1 MPPVT
6 GRGITVENKLRIGIV
21 GAGNMAQLVHIPI
34 VKRHPA
40 AELVAIAD
48 VELAKAALV
57 AEKFKIPAFYR
68 DPERLLARDDVDAVH
83 VLTPTNSHMAMTL
96 AALSAGK
103 HVLVEKPIARKA
115 AEAQRMVEAAKAAG
129 KTLMAAMD
137 LRFRPDADTLR
148 KFVAADELGRVSTV
162 RARFLKKKERWA
174 RSPWLN
180 NSRISGG
187 GVLMD
192 MGIQLLDVA
201 LWILGNPAV
210 KRVSAQASRDR
221 LGFRVE
227 DTMVAFYTLQGD
239 RSLYL
244 NVTWA
249 FMSDESDVQIVFSGA
264 KGTAYLNPLKITK
277 EVQGS
282 LVNVT
287 PAGRPL
293 RPQDLYRKSFE
304 LEIDH
309 FYQCIRS
316 GAEPDSSGAQAA
328 ALMEVVEATYRAA
341 ADGREVTL
349 GES

>member
-1 MPPVT
+1 MPPAT
-6 GRGITVENKLRIGIV
+6 GRGTAVENKLRIGII

-34 VKRHPA
+34 IRKHA
-40 AELVAIAD
+40 GAELVAISD
-48 VELAKAALV
+48 VELAKAAMV
-57 AEKFKIPAFYR
+57 AEKNKIPAFYR

-115 AEAQRMVEAAKAAG
+115 AEAQRMVEAAQSAG
-129 KTLMAAMD
+129 KLLMAAMD

-148 KFVAADELGRVSTV
+148 KFVASGELGRVSTV
-162 RARFLKKKERWA
+162 RARFLKRKERWA
-174 RSPWLN
+174 RSPWLS

-187 GVLMD
+187 GVFMD
-192 MGIQLLDVA
+192 LGIQLLDVA
-201 LWILGNPAV
+201 LWILGNPVV
-210 KRVSAQASRDR
+210 KRVSAHSSRER

-227 DTMVAFYTLQGD
+227 DTLVAFYMLQGD
-239 RSLYL
+239 VSLYL

-249 FMSDESDVQIVFSGA
+249 FMSDESEMQVVFSGT

-277 EVQGS
+277 DAQGS

-287 PAGRPL
+287 PVGRPL
-293 RPQDLYRKSFE
+293 RAQDIYRKSFE

-309 FYQCIRS
+309 FYQSIHDGTES
-316 GAEPDSSGAQAA
+316 DSSGVQAA

-341 ADGREVTL
+341 AEGREVVF